1 ASAQQGGPLSI
12 ALRARSPEDESIA
25 AELERPLYVV
35 GAPGSI
41 DPTFGEGGVASL
53 SIEPGADYV
62 SVGSIALDGEGRLLV
77 AGTIV
82 DVEQSESELALVRL
96 SGSGEADPEFAGGEV
111 IRTTVGGAQSNLWA
125 MVSHDDGKVVLA
137 ALVPGT
143 GMVLRRYTAAGQVDD
158 SFGASGDVTLDDP
171 GRLAARG
178 DELVV
183 AEEKSVILLDA
194 AGRIDTSFHATSPL
208 EQFPDSIAIGPD
220 GGILLGGGTDG
231 FRLARL
237 LPSGEPDREFGVL
250 SVGAVDGSPD
260 DAQLLAI
267 APSAAGGMAVGKVRY
282 DDLFMDVG
290 HVLKYTAA
298 GDLDQ
303 GFGAGGV
310 LALGELTS
318 AIDVAID
325 AEGRGLVL
333 VRGSGGWS
341 LWRLLPGGEVDPA
354 FGDGGA
360 VSLGETADKVGVRM
374 IHEPVAERLVVCSGS
389 HTGALTCSRLW
400 L

>member
-1 ASAQQGGPLSI
+1 
-12 ALRARSPEDESIA
+12 
-25 AELERPLYVV
+25 
-35 GAPGSI
+35 
-41 DPTFGEGGVASL
+41 

-183 AEEKSVILLDA
+183 AEEKSVIL
-194 AGRIDTSFHATSPL
+194 
-208 EQFPDSIAIGPD
+208 
-220 GGILLGGGTDG
+220 
-231 FRLARL
+231 
-237 LPSGEPDREFGVL
+237 
-250 SVGAVDGSPD
+250 
-260 DAQLLAI
+260 
-267 APSAAGGMAVGKVRY
+267 
-282 DDLFMDVG
+282 
-290 HVLKYTAA
+290 
-298 GDLDQ
+298 
-303 GFGAGGV
+303 
-310 LALGELTS
+310 
-318 AIDVAID
+318 
-325 AEGRGLVL
+325 
-333 VRGSGGWS
+333 
-341 LWRLLPGGEVDPA
+341 
-354 FGDGGA
+354 
-360 VSLGETADKVGVRM
+360 
-374 IHEPVAERLVVCSGS
+374 
-389 HTGALTCSRLW
+389 
-400 L
+400 